1 MSMHALHRLP
11 SRIAPRIIR
20 HHAVPDWI
28 ETSRAD
34 YRAVTW
40 GRCSLRESLSH
51 RLSVDRA
58 RTHVYHDVYTFPYWK
73 RLAMAARK
81 KTKIFMSG
89 NSQAVRIPRE
99 FQLEGDEVEIQRRGN
114 TLVIRP
120 KKQTWQLLL
129 DSLPLFTDD
138 FMEGGRQQPPV
149 QKRKPSF
156 T

>member
-1 MSMHALHRLP
+1 
-11 SRIAPRIIR
+11 
-20 HHAVPDWI
+20 
-28 ETSRAD
+28 
-34 YRAVTW
+34 
-40 GRCSLRESLSH
+40 
-51 RLSVDRA
+51 
-58 RTHVYHDVYTFPYWK
+58 
-73 RLAMAARK
+73 MAARK
-81 KTKIFMSG
+81 KTKLFMSG

-129 DSLPLFTDD
+129 DSLTLFTDD

-149 QKRKPSF
+149 QKRKSSF

>member
-1 MSMHALHRLP
+1 
-11 SRIAPRIIR
+11 
-20 HHAVPDWI
+20 
-28 ETSRAD
+28 
-34 YRAVTW
+34 
-40 GRCSLRESLSH
+40 
-51 RLSVDRA
+51 
-58 RTHVYHDVYTFPYWK
+58 
-73 RLAMAARK
+73 MAARK
-81 KTKIFMSG
+81 KTKLFMSG

-138 FMEGGRQQPPV
+138 FMEEDRQQPPV
-149 QKRKPSF
+149 QKRKSSF